1 MAGAMAGTPTNAAPA
16 AWLLRRPGADA
27 VEIWGLTPE
36 ERLRRTLRRA
46 GCAPIES
53 AEAGSDA
60 LPVAQGAVVVL
71 RADYVFDE
79 RLVRALCTAPGTLLA
94 TPQGIAVAAHVDA
107 ARAREVARW
116 LADGAAAGGPALR
129 AATPDELVPPYT
141 KELRKVEPA
150 YLFEARP
157 ELAGAIEAS
166 TFAASYKG
174 VTDLVTKWVWPRP
187 AAAAT
192 RWLAAR
198 HVHPNTITLA
208 SWALA
213 LLAFWLFAIGWFAL
227 GLVAAWAMTFLDTVD
242 GKLARV
248 TLTSSRFGNVIDH
261 SLDLVHPPFWY
272 VAWGRTLPT
281 AIDWATAVVVAGY
294 FAGRL
299 LEGIFLLAFKMES
312 HCWRP
317 VDSLFRTITARRNPN
332 LIFLSVGTLAG
343 RPDLGLVMVALWTLV
358 SFGFHAVRLL
368 QAFAH
373 RRRGGT
379 VEPWDERLRRALR
392 SKPALASDV
401 ESRA

>member
-1 MAGAMAGTPTNAAPA
+1 MAGSTAGAPTNAAPA
-16 AWLLRRPGADA
+16 AWLLRRLGADS

-46 GCAPIES
+46 GCARIES
-53 AEAGSDA
+53 AEAGGA
-60 LPVAQGAVVVL
+60 VPPAAHGAVVVL
-71 RADYVFDE
+71 RAEYVFDE
-79 RLVRALCTAPGTLLA
+79 RLVRALCAARDTLLL
-94 TPQGIAVAAHVDA
+94 TPEGIAVAANVDA
-107 ARAREVARW
+107 ARAPEVARW
-116 LADGAAAGGPALR
+116 LANGAAAGGPVLR
-129 AATPDELVPPYT
+129 AAKPDDLVPPYT
-141 KELRKVEPA
+141 KELRKLQPA

-157 ELAGAIEAS
+157 ELAGVIEER

-208 SWALA
+208 SWGLA
-213 LLAFWLFAIGWFAL
+213 LLAFWLFAIGAFAA
-227 GLVAAWAMTFLDTVD
+227 GLVAAWGMTFLDTVD

-272 VAWGRTLPT
+272 LAWGHTLPVGV
-281 AIDWATAVVVAGY
+281 DWATAVVVVGY

-358 SFGFHAVRLL
+358 SFAFHTLRLL

-379 VEPWDERLRRALR
+379 VEPWDERLRRAL
-392 SKPALASDV
+392 KPPLAPDV